1 MKGIA
6 VALAVLATP
15 AAHAGETRTA
25 TCRDLLAETLGIMER
40 RPVLKE
46 ELATGLMW
54 MREEAEQAGTAGD
67 EARCIELLN
76 RVKDLLT

>member
-1 MKGIA
+1 MKWI
-6 VALAVLATP
+6 VLALAAL
-15 AAHAGETRTA
+15 AAHGAEAETA
-25 TCRDLLAETLGIMER
+25 TCRELLAETLGLMER

-54 MREEAEQAGTAGD
+54 MREEAEQARAAGD
-67 EARCIELLN
+67 EARCIALLI